1 MEKTISREN
10 CFQRMKSIPKIYH
23 FGALN
28 FILQSV
34 SLNWWT
40 LYDIFSEWK
49 TFLVNLD
56 SFGIFCKIASIIGCF
71 PFQNQRSTI
80 LDQSNV

>member
-1 MEKTISREN
+1 
-10 CFQRMKSIPKIYH
+10 MKSIPKIYH
-23 FGALN
+23 FGTLN

-49 TFLVNLD
+49 TF
-56 SFGIFCKIASIIGCF
+56 FGEFRQFWYFLQDC
-71 PFQNQRSTI
+71 
-80 LDQSNV
+80 